1 MIIKFIKKNLIA
13 CLSLFMA
20 VAVLVTGSIS
30 FARYASGVNHDK
42 GAGAGSFIC
51 TANIDDVSALSFT
64 NTAFWGGTAGDD
76 KIAMNALRSINF
88 SVYNYDHKD
97 ASKKPSDVKLGYTL
111 CFSAPAAFIEKLALQ
126 LFDNESKA
134 LLPQIVILDLLHAV
148 PEGEEEGTFNT
159 KDSEDFNATPCNDL
173 IFSVAKA
180 DDGTYTAVS
189 NGTIIS
195 LTPFEKQVQST
206 LNYRVWDVHTSGAT
220 LDNPLVVEG
229 GKLLA
234 PLTVKFTAPVEC
246 YKVTISMPQFKMNA
260 GSPQVTNYSLR
271 LAPTSVLE
279 DSHLGSSFYD
289 DEGNLITELYAGSH
303 GPWSVKTIHEEY
315 EDTHWGA
322 DDVFGTADDTV
333 VTHGQ
338 NLMSNKVYRVGHS
351 ESVETTHIHIDTVT
365 SEDVDTTTTTTY
377 SILSNTAKDV
387 STLES
392 FQSSYENKYTA
403 TGPIEVPNQKNQV
416 QYIYSAPV
424 ELKLRK
430 TTTNTSV
437 TTYVTDTVT
446 TQDDVVDTVTTTKVD
461 GLIVEQKITE
471 VTTSNKSTQ
480 RSETTRTVTTTITEE
495 VTINAN
501 HVCTRIINT
510 NNGKVVS
517 TDFTEPWDFF
527 GNESNNKEALFNSV
541 DESQRI
547 VNVTE
552 SAPIINTPDP
562 ADPVTTPLGTVTEII
577 TRVITRSYREDSII
591 IDEVSRK
598 IEDEIFYYTADNK
611 FNLFDN
617 TGKQIYFISQS
628 YSKNYPLSVD
638 VLFEQILE

>member
-64 NTAFWGGTAGDD
+64 NTAFWGGTVGDD

-134 LLPQIVILDLLHAV
+134 LLPQIVILDLIHAV
-148 PEGEEEGTFNT
+148 PEGKKEGTFNT
-159 KDSEDFNATPCNDL
+159 KDSEDFNATACNDL

-180 DDGTYTAVS
+180 DDGSYTAVS

-234 PLTVKFTAPVEC
+234 PLTVKFTAPVQC
-246 YKVTISMPQFKMNA
+246 YKVMISMPQFKMNA

-289 DEGNLITELYAGSH
+289 DEGNLVTELYAGSH

-322 DDVFGTADDTV
+322 DGVPGTADDTV

-338 NLMSNKVYRVGHS
+338 NLMSNKVYRVDHS
-351 ESVETTHIHIDTVT
+351 ESVETEHVFIDTEDRVRVEETIYT
-365 SEDVDTTTTTTY
+365 SYDKVSTTAQPASSVDTRDNFVSKYEDYPGYTSRTSGNTRTY
-377 SILSNTAKDV
+377 TV
-387 STLES
+387 
-392 FQSSYENKYTA
+392 
-403 TGPIEVPNQKNQV
+403 
-416 QYIYSAPV
+416 PV
-424 ELKLRK
+424 ELVLRRTTVKEVK
-430 TTTNTSV
+430 T
-437 TTYVTDTVT
+437 YYETVT
-446 TQDDVVDTVTTTKVD
+446 ETTDVKVVDTVTTDKVEND
-461 GLIVEQKITE
+461 GLIV
-471 VTTSNKSTQ
+471 TQ
-480 RSETTRTVTTTITEE
+480 TISETTTTNTSTQVTGTVETVTTTIVEDI
-495 VTINAN
+495 TITGN
-501 HVCTRIINT
+501 HVCVRTGNGNNAKDTIYPPWDYFENEAANAANIIN
-510 NNGKVVS
+510 
-517 TDFTEPWDFF
+517 
-527 GNESNNKEALFNSV
+527 
-541 DESQRI
+541 
-547 VNVTE
+547 
-552 SAPIINTPDP
+552 NTPATNIDITENSSDTSEP
-562 ADPVTTPLGTVTEII
+562 DVDDLEPTTTTIKGDPVIETI

>member
-30 FARYASGVNHDK
+30 FARYASGVNLDK

-97 ASKKPSDVKLGYTL
+97 ASKKPSDVKLGYAL

-148 PEGEEEGTFNT
+148 PQGQTNGAFNT
-159 KDSEDFNATPCNDL
+159 KDSEDFNASACNDL
-173 IFSVAKA
+173 IFNVEKA

-229 GKLLA
+229 GKLQA
-234 PLTVKFTAPVEC
+234 PLTVKFTAPVRC

-289 DEGNLITELYAGSH
+289 GDGNLITELYSD
-303 GPWSVKTIHEEY
+303 PDKEWSAKTIHEEY

-322 DDVFGTADDTV
+322 DDAFGTADDTV

-338 NLMSNKVYRVGHS
+338 NLMSNKVYQKGHT
-351 ESVETTHIHIDTVT
+351 EAVETTHTYIDTEDRVRVEETIKSTEYKKLTSDAPAYVVT
-365 SEDVDTTTTTTY
+365 SRQNFISTY
-377 SILSNTAKDV
+377 QRYDGYQTSGYGS
-387 STLES
+387 ST
-392 FQSSYENKYTA
+392 
-403 TGPIEVPNQKNQV
+403 
-416 QYIYSAPV
+416 IYSVPV
-424 ELKLRK
+424 ELKLQRK
-430 TTTNTSV
+430 TV
-437 TTYVTDTVT
+437 KEVKTYYETVT
-446 TQDDVVDTVTTTKVD
+446 ETTAVKVVDTVTTNTVENN
-461 GLIVEQKITE
+461 GLR
-471 VTTSNKSTQ
+471 VTQTI
-480 RSETTRTVTTTITEE
+480 SETTTTNTSAQVTGTVETVTTTIVETIIIKGTHTFYRSTNTPVDPWANLGNEE
-495 VTINAN
+495 TNAAN
-501 HVCTRIINT
+501 IIN
-510 NNGKVVS
+510 
-517 TDFTEPWDFF
+517 
-527 GNESNNKEALFNSV
+527 
-541 DESQRI
+541 
-547 VNVTE
+547 
-552 SAPIINTPDP
+552 NTPATNIDI
-562 ADPVTTPLGTVTEII
+562 TEN
-577 TRVITRSYREDSII
+577 SS
-591 IDEVSRK
+591 
-598 IEDEIFYYTADNK
+598 
-611 FNLFDN
+611 
-617 TGKQIYFISQS
+617 
-628 YSKNYPLSVD
+628 
-638 VLFEQILE
+638 

>member
-30 FARYASGVNHDK
+30 FARYASGVNLDK

-159 KDSEDFNATPCNDL
+159 KDSEDFNASACNDL

-234 PLTVKFTAPVEC
+234 PLTVKFTAPVQC

-303 GPWSVKTIHEEY
+303 GPWSVKTIHEEN
-315 EDTHWGA
+315 EDTYWGA
-322 DDVFGTADDTV
+322 DGVFGTADDTV

-338 NLMSNKVYRVGHS
+338 NLMSNKVYRVDHS
-351 ESVETTHIHIDTVT
+351 ESVETEHVFIDTEDRVRVEETIT
-365 SEDVDTTTTTTY
+365 STGYDKVSTTAKSANSVNTRNKFRNAYSGYTGYTVSTSGDTTT
-377 SILSNTAKDV
+377 
-387 STLES
+387 
-392 FQSSYENKYTA
+392 YT
-403 TGPIEVPNQKNQV
+403 V
-416 QYIYSAPV
+416 PV
-424 ELKLRK
+424 ELVLRRTTFKEVK
-430 TTTNTSV
+430 T
-437 TTYVTDTVT
+437 YYETVT
-446 TQDDVVDTVTTTKVD
+446 ETTDVKVVDTVTTNKVEND
-461 GLIVEQKITE
+461 GLIVTQKI
-471 VTTSNKSTQ
+471 
-480 RSETTRTVTTTITEE
+480 SETTTTNISTQVTGGTVETVTKTIVEDITITGNHVCVRTENGSNTTTTFITPWDYFGNEEANAANIINNTPATNIDITENSSDTSEPDVDDLEPTTTTIK
-495 VTINAN
+495 
-501 HVCTRIINT
+501 
-510 NNGKVVS
+510 G
-517 TDFTEPWDFF
+517 
-527 GNESNNKEALFNSV
+527 
-541 DESQRI
+541 
-547 VNVTE
+547 
-552 SAPIINTPDP
+552 
-562 ADPVTTPLGTVTEII
+562 DPVTETI

>member
-30 FARYASGVNHDK
+30 FARYASGVNLDK

-148 PEGEEEGTFNT
+148 PEGKKEGTFNT
-159 KDSEDFNATPCNDL
+159 KDSEDFNATACNDL

-180 DDGTYTAVS
+180 DDGTYTAGS

-234 PLTVKFTAPVEC
+234 PLTVKFTAPVQC
-246 YKVTISMPQFKMNA
+246 YKVTISMPQFRMNA
-260 GSPQVTNYSLR
+260 GSPQVTNYSLK

-279 DSHLGSSFYD
+279 DNHLGSSFYD
-289 DEGNLITELYAGSH
+289 GDGNLVTELYSD
-303 GPWSVKTIHEEY
+303 PDKEWSAKTIHEEY

-322 DDVFGTADDTV
+322 DGVLGTADDTV

-338 NLMSNKVYRVGHS
+338 NLMSNKVYRVDHS
-351 ESVETTHIHIDTVT
+351 ESVETEHVFIDTEDRVRVEETIT
-365 SEDVDTTTTTTY
+365 STSYEKLSTTAQPASSVDTRDKFVNAYSGYTGYTSSTSGNTTTY
-377 SILSNTAKDV
+377 TVPVKLVLRRTTEKEV
-387 STLES
+387 KTY
-392 FQSSYENKYTA
+392 YETI
-403 TGPIEVPNQKNQV
+403 TETRD
-416 QYIYSAPV
+416 S
-424 ELKLRK
+424 L
-430 TTTNTSV
+430 
-437 TTYVTDTVT
+437 
-446 TQDDVVDTVTTTKVD
+446 VVDTVTTNTVENN
-461 GLIVEQKITE
+461 GLIV
-471 VTTSNKSTQ
+471 TQ
-480 RSETTRTVTTTITEE
+480 TISETTTTNTSTQVTGTVETQTTTIVEDI
-495 VTINAN
+495 TITGN
-501 HVCTRIINT
+501 HVCVRTEDWYNQNT
-510 NNGKVVS
+510 
-517 TDFTEPWDFF
+517 TFTTPWEYF
-527 GNESNNKEALFNSV
+527 GNEAANAAN
-541 DESQRI
+541 
-547 VNVTE
+547 
-552 SAPIINTPDP
+552 IINNTPATNIDITENSSSTSEP
-562 ADPVTTPLGTVTEII
+562 DVDDLEATTTTIKGDPVTETI
-577 TRVITRSYREDSII
+577 TRVITRSYRGTSII

-628 YSKNYPLSVD
+628 YSKNYPFSVD

>member
-30 FARYASGVNHDK
+30 FARYTSGVNLDK

-134 LLPQIVILDLLHAV
+134 LLPQIVILDLMHAV
-148 PEGEEEGTFNT
+148 PEGKKEGTFNT
-159 KDSEDFNATPCNDL
+159 KDSEDFNATACNHL

-180 DDGTYTAVS
+180 DDGSYTAVS

-234 PLTVKFTAPVEC
+234 PLTVKFTAPVQC

-279 DSHLGSSFYD
+279 DKHLGSSFYD
-289 DEGNLITELYAGSH
+289 DEGNLVTELYAGSH

-322 DDVFGTADDTV
+322 DGVLGTADDTV

-351 ESVETTHIHIDTVT
+351 ESVETEHVFTDTENRVRVEETIT
-365 SEDVDTTTTTTY
+365 STGYDKVSTTAKSANSVNTRNKFRNAYSGYTGYTVSTSGDTTT
-377 SILSNTAKDV
+377 
-387 STLES
+387 
-392 FQSSYENKYTA
+392 YT
-403 TGPIEVPNQKNQV
+403 V
-416 QYIYSAPV
+416 PV
-424 ELKLRK
+424 ELVLRRTTVKEIK
-430 TTTNTSV
+430 T
-437 TTYVTDTVT
+437 YYETVT
-446 TQDDVVDTVTTTKVD
+446 ETTDVKVVDTVTTDKVEND
-461 GLIVEQKITE
+461 GLIVTQKI
-471 VTTSNKSTQ
+471 
-480 RSETTRTVTTTITEE
+480 SETTTTNISTQVTGGTVETVTKTIVEDITITGNHVCVRTENGSNTTTTFITPWDYFGNEEANAANIINNTPATNIDITENSSNTSEPDVDDLEPTTTTIK
-495 VTINAN
+495 
-501 HVCTRIINT
+501 
-510 NNGKVVS
+510 G
-517 TDFTEPWDFF
+517 
-527 GNESNNKEALFNSV
+527 
-541 DESQRI
+541 
-547 VNVTE
+547 
-552 SAPIINTPDP
+552 
-562 ADPVTTPLGTVTEII
+562 DPVAETF

-628 YSKNYPLSVD
+628 YSKNYPFTVD

>member
-30 FARYASGVNHDK
+30 FARYTSGVNLDK

-148 PEGEEEGTFNT
+148 PEGKTSGTFNT
-159 KDSEDFNATPCNDL
+159 KNSEDFNGSACNDL
-173 IFSVAKA
+173 IFSVSKAA
-180 DDGTYTAVS
+180 DDSYTAVS

-260 GSPQVTNYSLR
+260 GSAEVTNYSLR

-289 DEGNLITELYAGSH
+289 DEGNLVTELYAGSH

-322 DDVFGTADDTV
+322 DGVLGTADDTV

-338 NLMSNKVYRVGHS
+338 NLMSNKVYRVDHS
-351 ESVETTHIHIDTVT
+351 ESVETEHVFIDTEDRVRVEETIKSTDYKKLTSDAEAHVVT
-365 SEDVDTTTTTTY
+365 SRQDFVNRYQYYDGYKTSGY
-377 SILSNTAKDV
+377 GN
-387 STLES
+387 ST
-392 FQSSYENKYTA
+392 
-403 TGPIEVPNQKNQV
+403 
-416 QYIYSAPV
+416 IYSVPV
-424 ELKLRK
+424 ELKLQRTTDKEVKTYYETVTETTAVKVVDTVTTNTVENNGLRVTQTISEK
-430 TTTNTSV
+430 TTTNTSAQV
-437 TTYVTDTVT
+437 TGTV
-446 TQDDVVDTVTTTKVD
+446 
-461 GLIVEQKITE
+461 E
-471 VTTSNKSTQ
+471 
-480 RSETTRTVTTTITEE
+480 TVTTTIVE
-495 VTINAN
+495 TI
-501 HVCTRIINT
+501 IIKGT
-510 NNGKVVS
+510 HTYYRSSG
-517 TDFTEPWDFF
+517 TQDYPWSNF
-527 GNESNNKEALFNSV
+527 GNEAANAANIINNTPATNIDITENSSDTSEPDSKKLDSEPTPIGSNSV
-541 DESQRI
+541 
-547 VNVTE
+547 TE
-552 SAPIINTPDP
+552 T
-562 ADPVTTPLGTVTEII
+562 I

-628 YSKNYPLSVD
+628 YSKNYPLTVD
-638 VLFEQILE
+638 VLFEQLLE

>member
-1 MIIKFIKKNLIA
+1 MIIKFIKKNFIA
-13 CLSLFMA
+13 CLALFLA
-20 VAVLVTGSIS
+20 LSVFVTGSIS
-30 FARYASGVNHDK
+30 FARYATSVDIND
-42 GAGAGSFIC
+42 GAGA
-51 TANIDDVSALSFT
+51 ANFSCSTSIDSVSALSFT
-64 NTAFWGGTAGDD
+64 NTAFWGGTVGDD

-97 ASKKPSDVKLGYTL
+97 ANKNPSEVKLCYTL

-148 PEGEEEGTFNT
+148 PEGKKEGTFNT
-159 KDSEDFNATPCNDL
+159 KDSEDFNGSACNDL

-180 DDGTYTAVS
+180 DDGTYTAGS
-189 NGTIIS
+189 NGTIIT

-229 GKLLA
+229 GKLQA
-234 PLTVKFTAPVEC
+234 PLTVKFTAPVQC

-260 GSPQVTNYSLR
+260 GSAEVTNYSLR

-289 DEGNLITELYAGSH
+289 DEGNLVTELYAGSH

-322 DDVFGTADDTV
+322 DDIFGTADDTV

-338 NLMSNKVYRVGHS
+338 NLMSNKVYRAGYT
-351 ESVETTHIHIDTVT
+351 ESVETEHTYIDTENRVRVEETTSTSYQKLTSDAPAYVVT
-365 SEDVDTTTTTTY
+365 SRQNFVNRYQYYDGYRTSGY
-377 SILSNTAKDV
+377 GS
-387 STLES
+387 ST
-392 FQSSYENKYTA
+392 
-403 TGPIEVPNQKNQV
+403 
-416 QYIYSAPV
+416 IYSVPV
-424 ELKLRK
+424 ELKLQRK
-430 TTTNTSV
+430 TV
-437 TTYVTDTVT
+437 KEVKTYYETVT
-446 TQDDVVDTVTTTKVD
+446 ETRDLAVVDTVTTNTVENG
-461 GLIVEQKITE
+461 GLIV
-471 VTTSNKSTQ
+471 TQ
-480 RSETTRTVTTTITEE
+480 TISETTTTNTSTQVTGTVETVTTTIVETIIIKGTHTYYRSSGTQDYPWDYLGNEE
-495 VTINAN
+495 ANAAN
-501 HVCTRIINT
+501 IINNTPAT
-510 NNGKVVS
+510 NIDITENS
-517 TDFTEPWDFF
+517 SETTEPD
-527 GNESNNKEALFNSV
+527 V
-541 DESQRI
+541 DDLEPTTTTI
-547 VNVTE
+547 KG
-552 SAPIINTPDP
+552 
-562 ADPVTTPLGTVTEII
+562 DPVIEAI

-628 YSKNYPLSVD
+628 YSKNYPFSVD
-638 VLFEQILE
+638 VFFEQILE

>member
-159 KDSEDFNATPCNDL
+159 KDSEDFNASACNDL

-180 DDGTYTAVS
+180 ADGTYTAVS

-234 PLTVKFTAPVEC
+234 PLTVKFTAPVQC

-279 DSHLGSSFYD
+279 DKHLGSSFYD
-289 DEGNLITELYAGSH
+289 DEGNLVTELYAGSH

-322 DDVFGTADDTV
+322 DDIPGTADDKV

-338 NLMSNKVYRVGHS
+338 NLMSNKVYQEDHS
-351 ESVETTHIHIDTVT
+351 ESVETTHTYIDTEDRVRVEETITT
-365 SEDVDTTTTTTY
+365 SYE
-377 SILSNTAKDV
+377 KV
-387 STLES
+387 STTA
-392 FQSSYENKYTA
+392 QPASSVNTRDNFVSKYEDYPGYTSR
-403 TGPIEVPNQKNQV
+403 TSGNTRTYTVPVTLVLRRTTDKEV
-416 QYIYSAPV
+416 
-424 ELKLRK
+424 K
-430 TTTNTSV
+430 T
-437 TTYVTDTVT
+437 YYETVT
-446 TQDDVVDTVTTTKVD
+446 ETTAVKVVDTVTTNTVENN
-461 GLIVEQKITE
+461 GLR
-471 VTTSNKSTQ
+471 VTQTI
-480 RSETTRTVTTTITEE
+480 SETTTTNTSAQVTGTVETVTTTIVEDI
-495 VTINAN
+495 TITGN
-501 HVCTRIINT
+501 HVCVRTGS
-510 NNGKVVS
+510 GKNAKDTFTTPWEYFDNEAANAAALIDNYSEADLDIDPVS
-517 TDFTEPWDFF
+517 EETSEPDSKKLDSEPTPI
-527 GNESNNKEALFNSV
+527 GSNSV
-541 DESQRI
+541 
-547 VNVTE
+547 TE
-552 SAPIINTPDP
+552 T
-562 ADPVTTPLGTVTEII
+562 I
-577 TRVITRSYREDSII
+577 TRVITRSYRGTSII

-628 YSKNYPLSVD
+628 YSKNYPLTVD

>member
-1 MIIKFIKKNLIA
+1 MIKFIKKNLIA

-30 FARYASGVNHDK
+30 FARYTSGVNHDK

-51 TANIDDVSALSFT
+51 TANIDGVSALSFT

-126 LFDNESKA
+126 LFDSESKA

-148 PEGEEEGTFNT
+148 PEGQKEGSFNT
-159 KDSEDFNATPCNDL
+159 KDSEDFNGTACNDL

-180 DDGTYTAVS
+180 ADGTYTAGS

-229 GKLLA
+229 GKLQA

-260 GSPQVTNYSLR
+260 GSPQVINYSLR

-289 DEGNLITELYAGSH
+289 GDGNLITELYSD
-303 GPWSVKTIHEEY
+303 PDKEWSAKTIHEEY

-322 DDVFGTADDTV
+322 DDILGTADDTV

-338 NLMSNKVYRVGHS
+338 NLMSNKVYQEDHS
-351 ESVETTHIHIDTVT
+351 ESVETDHTYIDTEDRVRVEETIKSTGYEKVSTTAKSASSVNTLDKFVSAYSGYTGYTVST
-365 SEDVDTTTTTTY
+365 SGNTTTY
-377 SILSNTAKDV
+377 TVPVQLVLRRTTVKEV
-387 STLES
+387 KTY
-392 FQSSYENKYTA
+392 YE
-403 TGPIEVPNQKNQV
+403 
-416 QYIYSAPV
+416 
-424 ELKLRK
+424 
-430 TTTNTSV
+430 
-437 TTYVTDTVT
+437 TVT
-446 TQDDVVDTVTTTKVD
+446 ETTAVNVVDTVTTNTVENG
-461 GLIVEQKITE
+461 GLT
-471 VTTSNKSTQ
+471 VTQTI
-480 RSETTRTVTTTITEE
+480 SETTTTNTSTQVTGTVETVTKTIVEDITITG
-495 VTINAN
+495 N
-501 HVCTRIINT
+501 HVCVRTESWYYPQT
-510 NNGKVVS
+510 S
-517 TDFTEPWDFF
+517 FTTPWSNF
-527 GNESNNKEALFNSV
+527 GNEAANAANIINNTPATNIDITENSSNTTEPDV
-541 DESQRI
+541 DDLEPTNTPIGGDS
-547 VNVTE
+547 VTE
-552 SAPIINTPDP
+552 T
-562 ADPVTTPLGTVTEII
+562 I
-577 TRVITRSYREDSII
+577 TRVITRSYRGTSII

-628 YSKNYPLSVD
+628 YSKNYPFSVD
-638 VLFEQILE
+638 VLFEQLLE